1 MSGLKQNK
9 KIKKK
14 KQYIVGRQ
22 DYINA
27 LTGEIVSCTVIE
39 KEVNNDFNFHKI
51 WLNDLMSILDLLG
64 GKKLEILKYLL
75 SKMSNVDN
83 TIIARYDDIMQDLK
97 VSRQT
102 VSNTLKILREA
113 NFIKKVANGV
123 YMVNPDII
131 IKGSGSKKD
140 ALMVK
145 YIKIDEQGN
154 REEQ

>member
-27 LTGEIVSCTVIE
+27 LTGEIISCTVIE
-39 KEVNNDFNFHKI
+39 KEVKNDFNFHKI
-51 WLNDLMSILDLLG
+51 WLNDLMNILDLIG

-75 SKMSNVDN
+75 NKMSNVDN

-154 REEQ
+154 REE

>member
-1 MSGLKQNK
+1 MSGTK
-9 KIKKK
+9 KVKKK

-27 LTGEIVSCTVIE
+27 TTGEIVTCTVIE
-39 KEVNNDFNFHKI
+39 KKVQSDFNFHKI
-51 WLNDLMSILDLLG
+51 WLNDLMSVLDLIG

-83 TIIARYDDIMQDLK
+83 TIVARYDDIMKELQ

-102 VSNTLKILREA
+102 ISSTLKILREA
-113 NFIKKVANGV
+113 NFIKKIANGV

-131 IKGSGSKKD
+131 VKGTGGKKD
-140 ALMVK
+140 ALMIK
-145 YIKIDEQGN
+145 YIKIDDKVKD
-154 REEQ
+154 EE